1 MPFREPSP
9 AEIREV
15 LLEIPSPRTG
25 LSTLAPGESPRKY
38 LREVYGHGAEDLDD
52 AEKKAVARR
61 LRSGGIASSAIA
73 SILRMDSKKS
83 TVDRWVE
90 DCTPETSIGFDG
102 RIRRPKN
109 RVKKKARGPEPE
121 PEPEPLELTAEAP
134 TPRAVLDAL
143 IALRR
148 ARIPVKDRQDYLRRF
163 RGLPASA
170 TDSQRRE
177 TARALA
183 SEGFTASVISPI
195 VGIPRATVYRWIGDV
210 ESGLRY
216 GIRGTELGD
225 GTGREAENLF

>member
-15 LLEIPSPRTG
+15 LLEISSPRTG
-25 LSTLAPGESPRKY
+25 VSTLAPGESPRKY

-102 RIRRPKN
+102 RIRRPRN
-109 RVKKKARGPEPE
+109 RVKKKARGPE

-148 ARIPVKDRQDYLRRF
+148 ARVPVKDRPDYLRRF
-163 RGLPASA
+163 RGLPESA
-170 TDSQRRE
+170 TVFQRRE
-177 TARALA
+177 AARALTA
-183 SEGFTASVISPI
+183 KGFTPSVISPI
-195 VGIPRATVYRWIGDV
+195 VGTPRATVYRWIADV
-210 ESGLRY
+210 ETELRY

-225 GTGREAENLF
+225 GTGREAENLY